1 MENFDPRPKV
11 VKEKNLYVVHLDT
24 PRIIILSSII
34 IGIITASFL
43 LGMSLMKDD
52 KSSRNNFALNDFNL
66 NEKGGIDLF
75 SKEVPPLPGFNLSE
89 EGKEDANISAS
100 SIPETSSGAA
110 NELLATGEP
119 VTGTTNAADINRV
132 KEDVF
137 TGDNIKEI
145 IPPASRDSR
154 PAAKTVK
161 QARAEAKPK
170 EQPAKKTAGKEN
182 KAKPAEKRIADSG
195 NSRVQEVSRD
205 IDSRKDAGGF
215 AVQVASYDV
224 LARAEQERN
233 ILKSKRFDAYVDRTA
248 VNGKNYYRV
257 RIGPVASKDKAFQLL
272 EEVQSDSRYAGSYM
286 VKE

>member
-1 MENFDPRPKV
+1 MENFEPRPKG

-34 IGIITASFL
+34 VGIITASFL

-52 KSSRNNFALNDFNL
+52 KSSQKNFALNDFSVD
-66 NEKGGIDLF
+66 EKSGIDLF
-75 SKEVPPLPGFNLSE
+75 SKEVPPLPGFNLSD
-89 EGKEDANISAS
+89 EGKEDVNLPAS
-100 SIPETSSGAA
+100 RLSDTSSETADDISIP
-110 NELLATGEP
+110 GE
-119 VTGTTNAADINRV
+119 TGTVTTHAGEINRG
-132 KEDVF
+132 KADVL

-145 IPPASRDSR
+145 IPPVSRDKK

-161 QARAEAKPK
+161 QARVETKPK
-170 EQPAKKTAGKEN
+170 EKPVRQTAKKDE

-205 IDSRKDAGGF
+205 IETRKTAGGF

-233 ILKSKRFDAYVDRTA
+233 ILKSKRFDAYVDRTV
-248 VNGKNYYRV
+248 VNGKNFYRV